1 VRTTDIARVP
11 SWWAFFTAYY
21 RCLDVLKKDPVQ
33 GFFLICD
40 DEGSLRGC
48 GSNGM

>member
-1 VRTTDIARVP
+1 
-11 SWWAFFTAYY
+11 
-21 RCLDVLKKDPVQ
+21 VLQKDPVQ